1 MRIHRTG
8 PAERLWSPRT
18 AGSRGDTSTHVR
30 VHRCVA
36 GMAVTGEGAVERTG
50 VLPLVLFLGLG
61 FTAGMRYGIT
71 MSGCVRGYMHTR
83 VCVFPVCLGCRC
95 ICTGMV

>member
-1 MRIHRTG
+1 
-8 PAERLWSPRT
+8 
-18 AGSRGDTSTHVR
+18 
-30 VHRCVA
+30 
-36 GMAVTGEGAVERTG
+36 MAVTGEGAVERTG

-71 MSGCVRGYMHTR
+71 MSGCVHGYVHTR

-95 ICTGMV
+95 ICTGVV